1 MARAPSPKVGVK
13 ITLYILCGILWHPH
27 KIMRLD
33 IGPDGKIIG
42 TRRVSPNGQVSGLSE
57 FTGREVLVILP
68 GTSEAGSAPPW
79 PGSEE
84 VTRLVGE
91 QIRQAYDRYRILQE
105 TYATPWEAT
114 RSFMEAIFGGRAPDL
129 MAEVDRWVK
138 NQVRKG
144 SEGKSSGP
152 SESSDEQ
159 SGERANRNGRSDPPP
174 SGSSGRKRP

>member
-1 MARAPSPKVGVK
+1 
-13 ITLYILCGILWHPH
+13 
-27 KIMRLD
+27 MRLD

-68 GTSEAGSAPPW
+68 GTSEGSPTSPW

-84 VTRLVGE
+84 FTRLVGE
-91 QIRQAYDRYRILQE
+91 QVRQAYDRYRVLQE

-138 NQVRKG
+138 NQVREASRG
-144 SEGKSSGP
+144 RPDGP
-152 SESSDEQ
+152 SDASDEPSGKRGGQ
-159 SGERANRNGRSDPPP
+159 SGRSDPPTT
-174 SGSSGRKRP
+174 GTSGRKRP